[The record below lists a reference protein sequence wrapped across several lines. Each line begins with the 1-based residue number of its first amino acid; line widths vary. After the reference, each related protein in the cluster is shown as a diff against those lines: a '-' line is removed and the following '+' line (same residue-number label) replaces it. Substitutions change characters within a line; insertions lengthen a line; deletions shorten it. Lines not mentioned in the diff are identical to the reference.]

1 MAEDD
6 NTNDY
11 IKDDSNKEIE
21 NEQQENNLEIQQL
34 NETLN
39 PVSASSEEKDFLES
53 KKAILES
60 QNEPVSPQK
69 EGQNEKE
76 GKEQTDTQQ
85 ETTATL
91 FSLFALPKLIE
102 KPLLKARM
110 NYDWDSQDEGL
121 MNEGISAMSK
131 KYGADGKMLPPEVIY
146 GIGIGLPPA
155 KAYIINKIKEILD
168 KQKKAKEQKN
178 PEAQPATQAVNPQD
192 YQAQMDMAKQGGLNG

>member
-1 MAEDD
+1 MAEDND
-6 NTNDY
+6 NNDY

-21 NEQQENNLEIQQL
+21 NEQQENDLEIQQL

-53 KKAILES
+53 KKAILDS

-155 KAYIINKIKEILD
+155 KAYIINKIKDILD

-178 PEAQPATQAVNPQD
+178 PEAQPATQVVNPQD
-192 YQAQMDMAKQGGLNG
+192 YQAQMEMAKQGGLNG

>member
-1 MAEDD
+1 MAEDSD
-6 NTNDY
+6 NNDY

-21 NEQQENNLEIQQL
+21 NEQQENDLEIQQL

-53 KKAILES
+53 KKAILDS

-69 EGQNEKE
+69 EGQTEKE

-110 NYDWDSQDEGL
+110 SYEWDSQDEGL

-155 KAYIINKIKEILD
+155 KAYSINKIKDILD

-178 PEAQPATQAVNPQD
+178 PEAQPATQVVNPQD
-192 YQAQMDMAKQGGLNG
+192 YQAQMEMAKQGGLNG

>member
-53 KKAILES
+53 KKAILDS

-110 NYDWDSQDEGL
+110 NYDWDSQDESL
-121 MNEGISAMSK
+121 MSEGISAMSK
-131 KYGADGKMLPPEVIY
+131 KYGADGKMLPPEIIY

-155 KAYIINKIKEILD
+155 KAYIINKIKDILE

-178 PEAQPATQAVNPQD
+178 PEAQPATQVVNPQD
-192 YQAQMDMAKQGGLNG
+192 YQAQMEMAKQGGLNG

>member
-1 MAEDD
+1 MTEDD

-11 IKDDSNKEIE
+11 IKEDSSKEIE

-110 NYDWDSQDEGL
+110 NYDWDSQDESL
-121 MNEGISAMSK
+121 MSEGISAMSK

-178 PEAQPATQAVNPQD
+178 PEAQPATQVVNPQD
-192 YQAQMDMAKQGGLNG
+192 YQAQMEMAKQGGLNG

>member
-21 NEQQENNLEIQQL
+21 NEQQENDLEIQQL

-110 NYDWDSQDEGL
+110 NYDWDSQDESL
-121 MNEGISAMSK
+121 MSEGISAMSK

-178 PEAQPATQAVNPQD
+178 PEAQPATQVVNPQD

>member
-1 MAEDD
+1 MAEDSD
-6 NTNDY
+6 NNDY
-11 IKDDSNKEIE
+11 IKEDSSKEID
-21 NEQQENNLEIQQL
+21 NEQQETNLEIEQL

-53 KKAILES
+53 KKAILDN

-69 EGQNEKE
+69 EGQKEKE

-110 NYDWDSQDEGL
+110 SYDWDSQDEGL
-121 MNEGISAMSK
+121 MDEGISAMSK
-131 KYGADGKMLPPEVIY
+131 KYGADGKMLPPEIIY

-155 KAYIINKIKEILD
+155 KAYIINKIKDILE

-178 PEAQPATQAVNPQD
+178 PEAKPATQVVNPQD

>member
-1 MAEDD
+1 MAEDSD
-6 NTNDY
+6 NNDY

-21 NEQQENNLEIQQL
+21 NEQQENDLEIQQL

-53 KKAILES
+53 KKAILDS

-155 KAYIINKIKEILD
+155 KAYIINKIKDILD

-178 PEAQPATQAVNPQD
+178 PEAHPATQAVNPQA
-192 YQAQMDMAKQGGLNG
+192 YQAQMEMAKQGGLNG

>member
-21 NEQQENNLEIQQL
+21 NEQQENDLEIQQL

-53 KKAILES
+53 KKAILDS

-102 KPLLKARM
+102 KPVLKARM

-168 KQKKAKEQKN
+168 RQKKAKEQKN
-178 PEAQPATQAVNPQD
+178 PEAQPTTQVVNPQD
-192 YQAQMDMAKQGGLNG
+192 YQAQMEMAKRGGLNG

>member
-1 MAEDD
+1 MAEDSD
-6 NTNDY
+6 NNDY
-11 IKDDSNKEIE
+11 IKEDSSKEID
-21 NEQQENNLEIQQL
+21 NEQQENNLEIEQL

-53 KKAILES
+53 KKAILDN

-69 EGQNEKE
+69 EGQKEKE

-110 NYDWDSQDEGL
+110 SYDWDSQDEGL
-121 MNEGISAMSK
+121 MDEGISAMSK
-131 KYGADGKMLPPEVIY
+131 KYGADGKMLPPEIIY

-155 KAYIINKIKEILD
+155 KAYIINKIKDILE

-178 PEAQPATQAVNPQD
+178 PEAQPATQVVNPQD
-192 YQAQMDMAKQGGLNG
+192 YQAQMEMAKQGGLNG

>member
-1 MAEDD
+1 MAEDSD
-6 NTNDY
+6 NNDY

-21 NEQQENNLEIQQL
+21 NEQQENDLEIQQL

-39 PVSASSEEKDFLES
+39 PVPASSEEKDFLES

-168 KQKKAKEQKN
+168 RQKKAKEQKN
-178 PEAQPATQAVNPQD
+178 PEAQPATQVVNPQD
-192 YQAQMDMAKQGGLNG
+192 YQAQMEMAKQGGLNG

>member
-102 KPLLKARM
+102 KPLLQARM
-110 NYDWDSQDEGL
+110 NYNWDSQDESL
-121 MNEGISAMSK
+121 MSEGISAMSK

-192 YQAQMDMAKQGGLNG
+192 YQAQMEMAKQGGLNG

>member
-1 MAEDD
+1 MAEDSD
-6 NTNDY
+6 NNDY

-21 NEQQENNLEIQQL
+21 NEQQENDLEIQQL

-53 KKAILES
+53 KKAILDS

-110 NYDWDSQDEGL
+110 SYEWDSQDEVL

-168 KQKKAKEQKN
+168 KQKKAKEEKN

-192 YQAQMDMAKQGGLNG
+192 YQAQMEMAKQGGLNG

>member
-1 MAEDD
+1 MTEDD

-11 IKDDSNKEIE
+11 IKEDSSKEIE

-110 NYDWDSQDEGL
+110 NYDWDSQDESL
-121 MNEGISAMSK
+121 MNEGISAMSNIS
-131 KYGADGKMLPPEVIY
+131 LI
-146 GIGIGLPPA
+146 LL
-155 KAYIINKIKEILD
+155 II
-168 KQKKAKEQKN
+168 
-178 PEAQPATQAVNPQD
+178 
-192 YQAQMDMAKQGGLNG
+192 

>member
-1 MAEDD
+1 MAEQSNND
-6 NTNDY
+6 DY
-11 IKDDSNKEIE
+11 IKEDSNKEIE
-21 NEQQENNLEIQQL
+21 NEQQENNLEIEQL

-110 NYDWDSQDEGL
+110 NYDWDSQDESL

-168 KQKKAKEQKN
+168 RQKKAKEQKN
-178 PEAQPATQAVNPQD
+178 PEAQPATQVVNPQD
-192 YQAQMDMAKQGGLNG
+192 YQAQMEMAKRGGLNG

>member
-1 MAEDD
+1 MAEDSD
-6 NTNDY
+6 NNDY
-11 IKDDSNKEIE
+11 IKEDSSKEID
-21 NEQQENNLEIQQL
+21 NEQQENNLEIEQL

-53 KKAILES
+53 KKAILDN

-69 EGQNEKE
+69 EGQKEKE

-110 NYDWDSQDEGL
+110 SYDWDSQDEGL
-121 MNEGISAMSK
+121 MDEGISAMSK
-131 KYGADGKMLPPEVIY
+131 KYGADGKMLPPEIIY

-155 KAYIINKIKEILD
+155 KAYIINKIKDILE

-178 PEAQPATQAVNPQD
+178 PEAKPATQVVNPQD

>member
-1 MAEDD
+1 MAEQSNND
-6 NTNDY
+6 DY
-11 IKDDSNKEIE
+11 IKEDSNKEIE
-21 NEQQENNLEIQQL
+21 NEQQENDLEIQQL

-53 KKAILES
+53 KKAILDS

-178 PEAQPATQAVNPQD
+178 PEAQPATQVVNPQD
-192 YQAQMDMAKQGGLNG
+192 YQAQMEMAKQGGLNG

>member
-1 MAEDD
+1 MTEQSD
-6 NTNDY
+6 NDDY
-11 IKDDSNKEIE
+11 IKEDSDKEIE
-21 NEQQENNLEIQQL
+21 NEQQETNLEIEQL

-39 PVSASSEEKDFLES
+39 PVPASSEEKDFLES

-76 GKEQTDTQQ
+76 GNEQTDTQQ

-110 NYDWDSQDEGL
+110 NYDWDSQDESL

-168 KQKKAKEQKN
+168 RQKKAKEQKN
-178 PEAQPATQAVNPQD
+178 PEAQPATQVVNPQD
-192 YQAQMDMAKQGGLNG
+192 YQAQMEMAKQGGLNG

>member
-1 MAEDD
+1 MTEQSD
-6 NTNDY
+6 NDDY
-11 IKDDSNKEIE
+11 IKEDSDREIE
-21 NEQQENNLEIQQL
+21 NEQQENNLEIEQL

-39 PVSASSEEKDFLES
+39 PVPASSEEKNFLES
-53 KKAILES
+53 KKAILDS

-178 PEAQPATQAVNPQD
+178 PEAQPATQVVNPQD
-192 YQAQMDMAKQGGLNG
+192 YQAQMEMAKQGGLNG

>member
-1 MAEDD
+1 MAENSD
-6 NTNDY
+6 NNDY

-21 NEQQENNLEIQQL
+21 NEQQENDLEIQQL

-53 KKAILES
+53 KKAILDS

-155 KAYIINKIKEILD
+155 KAYIINKIKDILD

>member
-1 MAEDD
+1 MAEDSD
-6 NTNDY
+6 NNDY

-21 NEQQENNLEIQQL
+21 NEQQENDLEIQQL

-53 KKAILES
+53 KKAILDS

-155 KAYIINKIKEILD
+155 KAYIINKIKDILD

-178 PEAQPATQAVNPQD
+178 PEAQPATQVVNPQD
-192 YQAQMDMAKQGGLNG
+192 YQAQMEMAKQGGLNG

>member
-1 MAEDD
+1 MAEQSNND
-6 NTNDY
+6 DY
-11 IKDDSNKEIE
+11 IKEDSNKEIE
-21 NEQQENNLEIQQL
+21 NEQQENNLEIEQL

-110 NYDWDSQDEGL
+110 NYDWDSQDESL

-168 KQKKAKEQKN
+168 RQKKAKEQKN
-178 PEAQPATQAVNPQD
+178 PEAQPATQVVNPQD
-192 YQAQMDMAKQGGLNG
+192 YQAQMEMAKQGGLNG

>member
-110 NYDWDSQDEGL
+110 NYDWDSQDESL
-121 MNEGISAMSK
+121 MSEGISAMSK

>member
-1 MAEDD
+1 MTEQSD
-6 NTNDY
+6 NDDY
-11 IKDDSNKEIE
+11 IKEDSDKEIE
-21 NEQQENNLEIQQL
+21 NEQQETNLEIEQL

-39 PVSASSEEKDFLES
+39 PVPASSEEKDFLES

-60 QNEPVSPQK
+60 QNEAVSPQK

-168 KQKKAKEQKN
+168 KQKKAKEEKN

-192 YQAQMDMAKQGGLNG
+192 YQAQMEMAKQGGLNG

>member
-1 MAEDD
+1 MAEDSD
-6 NTNDY
+6 NNDY

-21 NEQQENNLEIQQL
+21 NEQQENDLEIQQL

-39 PVSASSEEKDFLES
+39 PVSASSEEKKFLES
-53 KKAILES
+53 KKAILDS

-69 EGQNEKE
+69 EGQTEKE

-168 KQKKAKEQKN
+168 KQKKAKEEKN

-192 YQAQMDMAKQGGLNG
+192 YQAQMEMAKQGGLNG

>member
-1 MAEDD
+1 MAEQSNND
-6 NTNDY
+6 DY
-11 IKDDSNKEIE
+11 IKEDSNKEIE
-21 NEQQENNLEIQQL
+21 NEQQENNLEIEQL

-39 PVSASSEEKDFLES
+39 SVPASSEEKDFLES
-53 KKAILES
+53 KKAILDS
-60 QNEPVSPQK
+60 QNETVSPQK

-110 NYDWDSQDEGL
+110 NYDWDSQDESL

-168 KQKKAKEQKN
+168 RQKKAKEQKN
-178 PEAQPATQAVNPQD
+178 PEAQPATQVVNPQD
-192 YQAQMDMAKQGGLNG
+192 YQAQMEMAKQGGLNG

>member
-1 MAEDD
+1 MTEDD

-11 IKDDSNKEIE
+11 IKEDSSKEIE

-110 NYDWDSQDEGL
+110 NYDWDSQDESL
-121 MNEGISAMSK
+121 MSEGISAMSK

-178 PEAQPATQAVNPQD
+178 PEAQPATQVVNPQD
-192 YQAQMDMAKQGGLNG
+192 YKAQMEMAKQGGLNG

>member
-1 MAEDD
+1 MAEDSD
-6 NTNDY
+6 NNDY

-21 NEQQENNLEIQQL
+21 NEQQENDLEIQQL

-53 KKAILES
+53 KKAILDS

-110 NYDWDSQDEGL
+110 NYDWDSQDEVL

-178 PEAQPATQAVNPQD
+178 PEAQPATQVVNPQD
-192 YQAQMDMAKQGGLNG
+192 YQAQMEMAKQGGLNG